1 MKKLN
6 VTIWN
11 EDRQHSDEIAKVH
24 PRGIHQTIAD
34 FLAKDPALKITTAR
48 LDDPEQGLSAAV
60 LDATDVLIWW
70 AHMAHNDLSDYNSR
84 RVQKRVLEGMG
95 FIVLHSAMWAK
106 PFAALL
112 GTSCQ
117 CNYRMVFE
125 RELVWVV
132 DPGHPIASGLET
144 GFAIEHEEIYSE
156 HFDVPPPDE
165 LVFISSFTGGEV
177 FRSGCC
183 WKRGAGR
190 IFYFRPGHETLP
202 TYNQP
207 EVQRVILNAVHWA
220 APRAR
225 LAFEAGPKLGPGLT
239 PPPRPDGKRILGG
252 SHPMGDVLGDE
263 CYHR

>member
-1 MKKLN
+1 MKPLN

-11 EDRQHSDEIAKVH
+11 EDRQRSDQIAKVH
-24 PRGIHQTIAD
+24 PHGIHQTIAN
-34 FLAKDPALKITTAR
+34 FLVNDPGLKVTTAR
-48 LDDPEQGLSAAV
+48 LDDPQQGLSPAV

-70 AHMAHNDLSDYNSR
+70 GHIAHGDLPEQTSR

-106 PFAALL
+106 PFAALM

-117 CNYRMVFE
+117 LNYRMAYE
-125 RELVWVV
+125 RELIWVV
-132 DPGHPIASGLET
+132 DPAHPIAAGLDT
-144 GFAIEHEEIYSE
+144 GFAIEPEEIFSE
-156 HFDVPPPDE
+156 YFDVPPPDE

-202 TYNQP
+202 TYQHP
-207 EVQRVILNAVHWA
+207 QVQRVILNAVHWA
-220 APRAR
+220 APRMQ
-225 LAFEAGPKLGPGLT
+225 LAFEAGPKQGPGLT
-239 PPPRPDGKRILGG
+239 PPPRPAGKRIIGG
-252 SHPMGDVLGDE
+252 SHPLGGVLSGDGYL
-263 CYHR
+263 R